1 MIFRSL
7 LPTALLISVAAHHVS
22 AQGTGPERRRRH
34 YDAQAR
40 AYYRGP
46 VRFTLGGGIG
56 YYNGDLTSRL
66 GDQFLG
72 PSITGGVQYQLHP
85 HWQLGGEAS
94 YIRLGAKDYLPER
107 DFQGNNPRGP
117 ILPGSTVRNLA
128 FQGSNL
134 AGIAFVRWEPLHD
147 GGAYASQRKPASI
160 IKPYLKVGGGWLLYN
175 PKAFRGTERP
185 SGNNTPEYLPTERND
200 YSALAVVLPVGVG
213 VTVRLTPK
221 LGATLEGSYSLT
233 STDQLDDISPV
244 SGLSSSA
251 LNDNYGQLELKLEYS
266 PWSR

>member
-1 MIFRSL
+1 MRVCRGFLTYCFYRVIFRSL
-7 LPTALLISVAAHHVS
+7 LPAALLLAAAAHDAT
-22 AQGTGPERRRRH
+22 AQGTGPERRRRR
-34 YDAQAR
+34 YDGQAR

-107 DFQGNNPRGP
+107 G
-117 ILPGSTVRNLA
+117 LA

-147 GGAYASQRKPASI
+147 EGAYASQRKDASI

-185 SGNNTPEYLPTERND
+185 SGNFTPEYLATERND
-200 YSALAVVLPVGVG
+200 YSAMALVLPVGVG
-213 VTVRLTPK
+213 FTVRLTPK
-221 LGATLEGSYSLT
+221 LGASLEGSYSLT

-244 SGLSSSA
+244 SGRSSSA
-251 LNDNYGQLELKLEYS
+251 LNDNYAQLELKLEYT
-266 PWSR
+266 PWNR